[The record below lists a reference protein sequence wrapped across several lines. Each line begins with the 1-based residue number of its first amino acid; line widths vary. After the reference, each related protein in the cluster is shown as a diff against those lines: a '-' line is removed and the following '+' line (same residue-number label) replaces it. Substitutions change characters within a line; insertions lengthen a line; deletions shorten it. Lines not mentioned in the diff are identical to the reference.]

1 MNYKEK
7 IKASRLLKQIY
18 AHDNVNLEHRFEDI
32 FGYHTDFLT
41 AQDQAL
47 LARNH
52 LQPNQFKQFAHDDLV
67 EEFLSLKQHSKLT
80 FDFIKALFLKG
91 LTGEFPRFRQAM
103 ISYLYLQE
111 LTAHDYENSTTHAH
125 CQVCELPAH
134 VNIDTTNILN
144 TYYLGHT
151 WNEMPAHFVADLTE
165 ILDYPMPKITD
176 HEISH
181 FKNLLI
187 EISKADADETA
198 SQLAKRLGQAK
209 SLPKTDTYKRY
220 GILQSLALLGIL
232 PSSDVFSAQSTST
245 EITYPLSGWRG
256 SLGVDFDKADALFP
270 RQPTDKTST

>member
-18 AHDNVNLEHRFEDI
+18 AYDNVNLEHPFEDI

-52 LQPNQFKQFAHDDLV
+52 LQPNQFKQFRHDDLI
-67 EEFLSLKQHSKLT
+67 EAFLALKQHPKLN

-91 LTGEFPRFRQAM
+91 MTGEFPRFRQAM

-111 LTAHDYENSTTHAH
+111 LTAHDYKPSATHAH
-125 CQVCELPAH
+125 CQVCGLPEHAN
-134 VNIDTTNILN
+134 VDTTNVLN
-144 TYYLGHT
+144 TYYLGHA
-151 WNEMPAHFVADLTE
+151 WNEVPAHFLIDLTE
-165 ILDYPMPKITD
+165 VLDYPMPEITGQD
-176 HEISH
+176 IRHFKRLLLEISR
-181 FKNLLI
+181 
-187 EISKADADETA
+187 ADADETA

-209 SLPKTDTYKRY
+209 LLPKTDTYKRY
-220 GILQSLALLGIL
+220 GILQSLAILGIL

-270 RQPTDKTST
+270 HQPTDEAST